1 MNNRLQD
8 NLIKNLN
15 EYRDSLDVK
24 SDKVIQ
30 SIDIILK
37 HIDSNHIDSNHIDN
51 NINKV
56 NKKSKKKNIY
66 DLLDLVDSKDFNALK
81 SNNIK
86 LNFEEILERNDLILK
101 LERLEDKEINE
112 YTMNE
117 LKIIYYIITKDRDNY
132 IMKANKKDILIRGIK
147 EMILDSRRSSKLIS
161 K

>member
-37 HIDSNHIDSNHIDN
+37 HIDSNHIDN